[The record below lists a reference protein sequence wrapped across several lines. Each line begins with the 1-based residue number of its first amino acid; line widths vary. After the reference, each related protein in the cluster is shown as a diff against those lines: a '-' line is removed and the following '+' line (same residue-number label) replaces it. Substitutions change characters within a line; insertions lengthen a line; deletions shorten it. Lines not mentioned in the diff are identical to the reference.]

1 VVNYTVQD
9 SNGSTASSTLTLRL
23 TDSSEPVASNDTA
36 TATLVPV
43 TVPGSPTTVTLAD
56 FSSTSNSANSG
67 NGYNPWVYDTSG
79 TGISVVDLGNGDRTS
94 AQLLTDAATNT
105 NKWLV
110 STNGS
115 NDALDA
121 SVDNSGV
128 LILRDNNGSGNN
140 GAAQL
145 FTPVYTT
152 GATAGEKLH
161 FDVTGRTNSGSSDVS
176 TWTIYKYDGSAWV
189 ALSGVGY
196 TGTIGSTTT
205 AVDTG
210 ALEANTQYRIFLSV
224 RDGDSN
230 SGDLRINLDTFQA
243 IIPGV
248 DTVSWTAQAATGNVL
263 SNDTLGS
270 EGATLSVQSGGNW
283 VAATAAGVPITGAYG
298 SLVIKSDG
306 SYTYTPT
313 VETNNI
319 GKNDVFQYQIKQADG
334 DTSNASL
341 TVHIGGV
348 RYEGTGTTADT
359 FTGAHNSLDL
369 LVGGLGN
376 DTLTGGTGTDVFKW
390 GGGESGAD
398 TITDFKFGSVANGG
412 DVLDLRDL
420 LTGESS
426 TGASLDAYLTFGE
439 SGGKLVMSIDS
450 NGATAGG
457 SEQSITFNNVASVAA
472 LRTELGLAAGA
483 SEVEI
488 INKLLNNGNLKTD

>member
-1 VVNYTVQD
+1 
-9 SNGSTASSTLTLRL
+9 
-23 TDSSEPVASNDTA
+23 VA
-36 TATLVPV
+36 
-43 TVPGSPTTVTLAD
+43 
-56 FSSTSNSANSG
+56 
-67 NGYNPWVYDTSG
+67 
-79 TGISVVDLGNGDRTS
+79 
-94 AQLLTDAATNT
+94 
-105 NKWLV
+105 
-110 STNGS
+110 
-115 NDALDA
+115 
-121 SVDNSGV
+121 
-128 LILRDNNGSGNN
+128 
-140 GAAQL
+140 
-145 FTPVYTT
+145 
-152 GATAGEKLH
+152 
-161 FDVTGRTNSGSSDVS
+161 
-176 TWTIYKYDGSAWV
+176 
-189 ALSGVGY
+189 
-196 TGTIGSTTT
+196 
-205 AVDTG
+205 
-210 ALEANTQYRIFLSV
+210 
-224 RDGDSN
+224 
-230 SGDLRINLDTFQA
+230 LDTFQA
-243 IIPGV
+243 IVPGA

-270 EGATLSVQSGGNW
+270 EGATLTVYNGSTWVTPTAVGTSVNGL
-283 VAATAAGVPITGAYG
+283 YG
-298 SLVIKSDG
+298 SLVIKNDG

-319 GKNDVFQYQIKQADG
+319 GKDEVFQYKITQADS
-334 DTSNASL
+334 DTSSASL

-348 RYEGTGTTADT
+348 RYEGVGNTADT